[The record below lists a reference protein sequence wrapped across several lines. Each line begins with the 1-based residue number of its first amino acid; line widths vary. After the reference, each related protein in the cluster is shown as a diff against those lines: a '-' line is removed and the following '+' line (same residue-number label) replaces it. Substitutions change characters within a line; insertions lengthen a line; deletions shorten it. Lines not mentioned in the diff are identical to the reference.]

1 MTTNLVRSNSSLLPD
16 LWIVSPVVVIALAA
30 ADDDDDVDVDAAVN
44 VVVVD

>member
-30 ADDDDDVDVDAAVN
+30 DDVDVDVDAAVN